1 MIAKTI
7 ISTVLGLFRSGEASL
22 IRWHLNRDHTHTYVY
37 MYICVC
43 YIYIHNNSV
52 QERGSSGLY
61 ICSHMKVLGKEVIV

>member
-7 ISTVLGLFRSGEASL
+7 ISTVLGLLRSGEASL

-43 YIYIHNNSV
+43 VTYIYIIIVFKN
-52 QERGSSGLY
+52 E
-61 ICSHMKVLGKEVIV
+61 VLLVSTYVHI